1 MLKKSACQLHGLILL
16 ACLPA
21 MAIAAEEAPVP
32 VDELE
37 VAEITG
43 TRIPRAA
50 IDTANPIMSIDAE
63 NIALSGRT
71 NLTDL
76 LTQSPALVASTTSY
90 DSAGSQAAG
99 FGDAGINLL
108 NLRNLG
114 TERTLVLVNAR
125 RHVAGMPGVASVDI
139 NTIPVE
145 LIDRIDVL
153 TGGVSAIYGADGVSG
168 VVNFVMKRNFEGLVF
183 NGQGGISGHGDADN
197 RFISITGG
205 RNFFDNR
212 GNVALAYEYNT
223 DKRVS
228 LFDRARTGDPLR
240 TYGLVR
246 NPADDPDVPGTYDR
260 VFLNDLRYADSSR
273 DGAFDT
279 DWDLL
284 PNFTGSGT
292 VYDRGTDLPGSGG
305 LAQGGSNTPQ
315 AGYPGDL
322 QPQIKRHSFNLF
334 SHLEFNNRLRLF
346 GEAKYVRTDNFTQRQ
361 PSFDFFTYIN
371 AENPFIPAV
380 IRSAIVPDAAADYGL
395 PDGILMSRDHFDIG
409 TRGEKTRRETVR
421 TVLGIDGELI
431 ANSRYD
437 LSYTYGETAAHFTEM
452 DYRISDRYYAAL
464 DAVDEGLFNNGP
476 ANGVIRC
483 RIDLQPPG
491 SVIDQFQYGGEAQT
505 FTPGANSGCAPL
517 NLFGE
522 YVASDAAQQF
532 VTADVRNRSKVSH
545 HIVSGAING
554 DLGEGFALPG
564 GKVGYAVGAE
574 YRKEKSNSVPDQLIQ
589 DGMLADLATILPE
602 RGSFDVKELFAEVNV
617 PVLKDAP
624 YAHSLAF
631 GAAARW
637 SDYSTVGNT
646 LTWKLDTRYSPVRDI
661 MFLGTWSQAVRAPN
675 ITELYA
681 PNGSGFFFVDDP
693 CDPQFRGDGSQFRE
707 ANCEALLDDLG
718 IDPDDFSPESDPQN
732 NASIEGT
739 TTGNPLLR
747 EEKARTWTLGF
758 LLRPQAVPGLEI
770 RFDWYDIK
778 LKNAINTASAEQF
791 AQLCVDQPT
800 LDNTYCDA
808 IERDPDTGYINGWM
822 VRPENVAKFATA
834 GADFTVGYRFA
845 PMDAG
850 DFHLVVTGGY
860 LDKLQFIATPGADID
875 NTRGEESAPKY
886 LATADLTWNLDRWTA
901 NYGINFFSK
910 TRRFTTEQ
918 IEANPDLSDPKYFF
932 HKAKWEHDARLGFT
946 PAGSSFNVYAGVNN
960 LFDAKPSRGMK
971 SYPVSFVGRFFYAG
985 VRMKLDQLPW

>member
-1 MLKKSACQLHGLILL
+1 MLLL

-21 MAIAAEEAPVP
+21 IAMAAEEAPL
-32 VDELE
+32 DELD

-43 TRIPRAA
+43 TRIARPA
-50 IDTANPIMSIDAE
+50 IDSPNPIMSLDSE
-63 NIALSGRT
+63 NIELSGRT

-76 LTQSPALVASTTSY
+76 LTQLPSLVGSSTSY

-114 TERTLVLVNAR
+114 TERTLVLVNGR
-125 RHVAGMPGVASVDI
+125 RHVAGMPGLASVDI
-139 NTIPVE
+139 NTIPVA

-168 VVNFVMKRNFEGLVF
+168 VVNFVMKRNFEGLAID
-183 NGQGGISGHGDADN
+183 GRAGISGRGDADS
-197 RFISITGG
+197 RLFSMTAGQ
-205 RNFFDNR
+205 NFFDGR
-212 GNVALAYEYNT
+212 GNVALSYEYNT

-246 NPADDPDVPGTYDR
+246 NPADDPDDPGVYDR

-279 DWDLL
+279 DWDFA

-292 VYDRGTDLPGSGG
+292 PYDRGTDLPGSGG
-305 LAQGGSNTPQ
+305 LVQGGSSTPQ
-315 AGYPGDL
+315 AGYSGDL
-322 QPQIKRHSFNLF
+322 QPQIKRHNVNLF
-334 SHLEFNNRLRLF
+334 SHLELNDSLRLF

-361 PSFDFFTYIN
+361 PSFDFFTYLS

-380 IRSAIVPDAAADYGL
+380 IRAAIVPGAAADAFGL

-409 TRGEKTRRETVR
+409 TRGEKARRETVR
-421 TVLGIDGELI
+421 TVLGMDGALT
-431 ANSRYD
+431 ASSRYEF
-437 LSYTYGETAAHFTEM
+437 SYTYGETSAHFTEM

-464 DAVDEGLFNNGP
+464 DAVDQGLYLNGV
-476 ANGVIRC
+476 ANGNIRC
-483 RIDLQPPG
+483 RIDLDPPG
-491 SVIDQFQYGGEAQT
+491 SAIDPVNYGGDAQT

-532 VTADVRNRSKVSH
+532 ATADVRNRSKVSH
-545 HIVSGAING
+545 HVVSGSING
-554 DLGEGFALPG
+554 DFGERFALQG
-564 GKVGYAVGAE
+564 GEVGYAVGAE

-589 DGMLADLATILPE
+589 DGLLADLATILPE
-602 RGSFDVKELFAEVNV
+602 RGSFDVRELFAEINV
-617 PVLKDAP
+617 PVLKEAP
-624 YAHSLAF
+624 YAHSLSF

-637 SDYSTVGNT
+637 SDYSTIGNT
-646 LTWKLDTRYSPVRDI
+646 LTWKLDARYAPVRSF
-661 MFLGTWSQAVRAPN
+661 MFRGTYSEAVRAPN

-681 PNGSGFFFVDDP
+681 PTGSGFFFVDDP
-693 CDPQFRGDGSQFRE
+693 CDPQFIGDGSQYRA
-707 ANCEALLDDLG
+707 ANCAAMLGDLG
-718 IDPDDFSPESDPQN
+718 IDPDDFNPESDPQN
-732 NASIEGT
+732 NTSIEGT
-739 TTGNPLLR
+739 ATGNPLLR
-747 EEKARTWTLGF
+747 EEKARTWTVGF
-758 LLRPQAVPGLEI
+758 TVTPQSAPGLAI
-770 RFDWYDIK
+770 SVDWYDIN

-791 AQLCVDQPT
+791 AQLCVDQPSQ
-800 LDNTYCDA
+800 DNTYCDA
-808 IERDPDTGYINGWM
+808 ITRDPDTGYINGWT
-822 VRPENVAKFATA
+822 VRPENVAHFATS
-834 GADFTVGYRFA
+834 GADFTLDYRFA
-845 PMDAG
+845 PTDVG
-850 DFHLVVTGGY
+850 DFRLAVKGGY

-875 NTRGEESAPKY
+875 SSRGEESAPKY
-886 LATADLTWNLDRWTA
+886 LATADLTWHRDSWTT
-901 NYGINFFSK
+901 NYGINYFSK

-918 IEANPDLSDPKYFF
+918 LQANPDLSDPHYFF
-932 HKAKWEHDARLGFT
+932 YKAKWEHELQVGFS
-946 PAGSSFNVYAGVNN
+946 PQGSAFKVYAGVNN
-960 LFDAKPSRGMK
+960 LFDSKPAPGMK